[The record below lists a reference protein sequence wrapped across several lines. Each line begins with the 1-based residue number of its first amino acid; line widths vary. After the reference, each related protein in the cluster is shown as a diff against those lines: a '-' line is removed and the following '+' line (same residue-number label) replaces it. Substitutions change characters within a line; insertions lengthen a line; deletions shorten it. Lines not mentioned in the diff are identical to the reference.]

1 MKWFYLI
8 SFVAGSICTVLWTGL
23 LIFVIATAR
32 YRGMGVRGPGRRDPE
47 PITQERAQGLK
58 RCEFQIEPLPACRA
72 CLLAVVE
79 ESPTAPTC
87 E

>member
-32 YRGMGVRGPGRRDPE
+32 YRGMGVRGPALALPLVFFIWATRE
-47 PITQERAQGLK
+47 MFRAFKGIGLK
-58 RCEFQIEPLPACRA
+58 E
-72 CLLAVVE
+72 
-79 ESPTAPTC
+79 
-87 E
+87 

>member
-32 YRGMGVRGPGRRDPE
+32 YRGMGVRGPALALPLVFFIWATRE
-47 PITQERAQGLK
+47 MFRAFKGIGLN
-58 RCEFQIEPLPACRA
+58 E
-72 CLLAVVE
+72 
-79 ESPTAPTC
+79 
-87 E
+87 